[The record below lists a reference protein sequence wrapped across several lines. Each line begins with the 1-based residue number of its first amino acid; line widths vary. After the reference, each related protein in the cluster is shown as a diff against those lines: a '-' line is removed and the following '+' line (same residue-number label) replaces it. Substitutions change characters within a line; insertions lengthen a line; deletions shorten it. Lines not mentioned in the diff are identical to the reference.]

1 MWLIAVRGIGDGEA
15 QGSERKGRWRDAEA
29 AGWAAHARW
38 TNSANH
44 VSYSVLLLNIID
56 FTVVCGRWP
65 AGAGVCRLRPSR
77 AAHRLSSPPIE
88 IYPPKTSPT
97 QEWIIRFIL
106 RFRNFHL
113 EGFEC
118 GSNDPVDF
126 LSFVNICEGYVTQT
140 RHL

>member
-1 MWLIAVRGIGDGEA
+1 MGLEVVRLGAKRAVA
-15 QGSERKGRWRDAEA
+15 GREGGGA

-44 VSYSVLLLNIID
+44 VSYIVLLLNIID

-118 GSNDPVDF
+118 GSNDPVEFPIFCKYLRRVCHTETVINND
-126 LSFVNICEGYVTQT
+126 NA
-140 RHL
+140 

>member
-1 MWLIAVRGIGDGEA
+1 MAGCDG
-15 QGSERKGRWRDAEA
+15 GGA

-44 VSYSVLLLNIID
+44 VSNTVLLLNIID

-118 GSNDPVDF
+118 RSNDPVEFPIFCKYLRRVCHTETVINND
-126 LSFVNICEGYVTQT
+126 NA
-140 RHL
+140 